1 MQKARGHH
9 LKGGSHRSQAHGF
22 RLSFTPL
29 PGVLPTFPSRYWF
42 TIGLRQSLALRDG
55 PRGFGQ
61 DSTCPALLRCRSGR
75 PRVART
81 GVSPSAPE
89 FSKLLPVPAVGI
101 RERSYNPAM
110 SVNTTV

>member
-9 LKGGSHRSQAHGF
+9 LKDGSHRSQAHGF

-61 DSTCPALLRCRSGR
+61 DSSCPALLRCH
-75 PRVART
+75 PDQPPVART
-81 GVSPSAPE
+81 GVSPSAPG
-89 FSKLLPVPAVGI
+89 FSKPLPVPVTGI
-101 RERSYNPAM
+101 IE
-110 SVNTTV
+110 